1 MVSPAYKAC
10 PTFVSSLEAT
20 CQLSRC
26 CTTLLSSVGFSFSM
40 LSGLFPVQFFHSLPL
55 FLLLTRSFTRF
66 PIADELILISKRQ
79 IRLVELT
86 RSLYSYITYS
96 SSYFTENSLHRF
108 RTGRAG

>member
-1 MVSPAYKAC
+1 MGSPAYKAC
-10 PTFVSSLEAT
+10 PTFVSSLQAT

-79 IRLVELT
+79 CKYFFSLGKPARKFNGKAIESRLP
-86 RSLYSYITYS
+86 
-96 SSYFTENSLHRF
+96 
-108 RTGRAG
+108 